1 MRLRILATLLLLAAL
16 AVGCANQNQRPS
28 GRMEDVIKARAT
40 VTAIDMP
47 NRVVTLKGE
56 KGDVIVI
63 EVPETVK
70 NLAQVKVGDEV
81 LTTYTEAIA
90 WQVKP
95 AGQGTP
101 GISAQDSVTT
111 AQPGARPGATVGS
124 TLNVTATITAIDL
137 ANGTVTL
144 TGPGGNSQ
152 TIKARNPDN
161 LKRVKVGD
169 LVDITYTQA
178 VAVSVQPVSK

>member
-1 MRLRILATLLLLAAL
+1 MRSKMFAVLLLAAL
-16 AVGCANQNQRPS
+16 AAGCAHQNQMPS
-28 GRMEDVIKARAT
+28 GRIEDVVKARAT

-56 KGDVIVI
+56 KGDVIVL
-63 EVPETVK
+63 EVPEAVR
-70 NLAQVKVGDEV
+70 NLAQVRVGDEV
-81 LTTYTEAIA
+81 ITSYTEAVA

-101 GISAQDSVTT
+101 GMSSKDSMTT
-111 AQPGARPGATVGS
+111 AEPGARPGATVGR
-124 TLNVTATITAIDL
+124 TVNVTATITAIDL

-152 TIKARNPDN
+152 VIKARDPAN
-161 LKRVKVGD
+161 LKKVKVGD
-169 LVDITYTQA
+169 LVDITYTEA
-178 VAVSVQPVSK
+178 VAISVQPVAK

>member
-1 MRLRILATLLLLAAL
+1 LVLVATIALAA
-16 AVGCANQNQRPS
+16 GCANQKQLPS
-28 GRMEDVIKARAT
+28 GRMEDVVKARAT
-40 VTAIDMP
+40 VTAIDLP

-56 KGDVIVI
+56 KGDVII
-63 EVPETVK
+63 LEVPDTVK
-70 NLAQVKVGDEV
+70 NLPQLRVGDEV
-81 LTTYTEAIA
+81 ITSYTEAVA

-101 GISAQDSVTT
+101 GVSAQDSMTT
-111 AQPGARPGATVGS
+111 APPGARPGATVGR

-152 TIKARNPDN
+152 VIKARDPAN
-161 LKRVKVGD
+161 LKKVKVGD
-169 LVDITYTQA
+169 LVDITYTEA
-178 VAVSVQPVSK
+178 VAISVQPVSK